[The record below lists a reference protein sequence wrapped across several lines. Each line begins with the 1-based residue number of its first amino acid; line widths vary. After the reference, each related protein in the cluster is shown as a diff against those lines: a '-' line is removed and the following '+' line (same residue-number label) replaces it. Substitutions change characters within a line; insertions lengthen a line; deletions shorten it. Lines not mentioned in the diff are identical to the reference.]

1 MSVKDQQL
9 DSYFSQI
16 ASTDPFSFFNEPRDE
31 SFPTLEFE
39 NDFLDKTVDKIK
51 SKPQNINTLLSMSQ
65 QRGGLGA
72 LAMPCLQ
79 LASIKRDYNEP
90 IRNR

>member
-1 MSVKDQQL
+1 MEDLSF
-9 DSYFSQI
+9 DSLNNQKGS
-16 ASTDPFSFFNEPRDE
+16 DPFSFFNEPRDE
-31 SFPTLEFE
+31 SPPTLDLE
-39 NDFLDKTVDKIK
+39 NKFLNKTIEKVKA
-51 SKPQNINTLLSMSQ
+51 KPQTINTLLSISQ

-79 LASIKRDYNEP
+79 LASIKREYNEP